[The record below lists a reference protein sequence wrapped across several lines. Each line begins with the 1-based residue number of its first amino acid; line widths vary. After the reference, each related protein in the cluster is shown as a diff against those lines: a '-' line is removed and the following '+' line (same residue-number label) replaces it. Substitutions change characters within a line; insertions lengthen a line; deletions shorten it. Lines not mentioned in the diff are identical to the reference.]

1 MIVLFLF
8 EGPLLRP
15 LSLSRI
21 KFLELYLFGQII
33 IECYSNNQTEIKS
46 LLITIQQ
53 KRSALTISALIFQI
67 RGRPIEQVDHAKLL
81 GVMIEC
87 SMSWEHQIDTICR
100 IISSRLSL
108 LRRIKP
114 YSALILPYNSII
126 LVSTTTSTAPTISAT
141 SPSSSESCCA
151 YTP

>member
-1 MIVLFLF
+1 M
-8 EGPLLRP
+8 
-15 LSLSRI
+15 
-21 KFLELYLFGQII
+21 
-33 IECYSNNQTEIKS
+33 
-46 LLITIQQ
+46 LITIQQ

-114 YSALILPYNSII
+114 YSALILLYNSII
-126 LVSTTTSTAPTISAT
+126 LVSPSLRHHRLQNRAARILLDANFSSA
-141 SPSSSESCCA
+141 SLRPPQSRSHQACA
-151 YTP
+151 TFLLLRMRVVLTN